1 MTDVRQDALREFEH
15 RRGPYEAPRLGNE
28 AELRHAF
35 AAVLERAGIR
45 LYLERD
51 RHDARLN
58 HVILEFKAP
67 GAFQSRVTSR
77 PFREAFEQLGRYIVE
92 QSVHDSWERAAYVGV
107 AFDGFHLAYV
117 FYEAHDL
124 VRHTALVPLNAATYD
139 ILLRYLRDDVRRT
152 FTVENVLNDF
162 GPGSPVAR
170 DLIGALW
177 NLLEQDLVAGAER
190 PKTGMLFAEWKSLF
204 AQVADLSHAQQ
215 GRLEGFNSNMGLPHD
230 ADSSRLLFVL
240 HTYNAILLKL
250 LAAELVT
257 TFRVLPDA
265 GSGFAAYAAALPADE
280 LRNLLAKDVE
290 RSQLF
295 RRVNLHNLIE
305 GTYFTWYL
313 TGDESVLES
322 VRELLKTLALYRFS
336 DHSAE
341 RTRDLLKRLYERLV
355 PELLRKN
362 LGEFYTPDWLAEFT
376 LDQAGYRGADVLRL
390 RLLDPCCGS
399 GTFLVLALR
408 RFLDAGRQAMV
419 PPDELLARA
428 CDAVVGFDLNPLAVI
443 AARVNYLLAVTDL
456 LSSQSDIEIPVYLAD
471 AVHAPAVRP
480 LELWDSEPTR
490 VYQVGT
496 LMDNLE
502 ISLPEALVQRRSQ
515 FSAVL
520 DQAEEDLAAGLS
532 AETFLA
538 HLSQGRLS
546 PDEAIAWDTPLR
558 QMYEQIQRLDQKKK
572 VWCRIIRNYFAS
584 VAVGRF
590 ECVVGNPPWVRWSR
604 LPESYRQRVKPTCD
618 WYDIFSSTPFF
629 GGNELDISGIITF
642 TSADKWLADG
652 GRLTFVITRSHFQA
666 PSSQGV
672 RRFRLP
678 DGTPLQVE
686 VVHDLVAVNPFP
698 RLANKPAVLV
708 LNKGQ
713 ETTYPVPYV
722 VWGRKAGA
730 SISEDADWSDIQ
742 DAIDFQRLDA
752 TPLAPDGG
760 RWSVLGANDA
770 TLLELLSGGSR
781 HLRGRKGVTT
791 DLNGVYFIEILGPAP
806 GGRLRFRNTPE
817 SGRKQVAGY
826 VGDIESNLVYP
837 LIKGAANIRAFR
849 ATIDTRCILIPNR
862 TIHNIPPVE
871 RFARDYQY
879 ALRYLQQFEPLLVDR
894 STYRTRMKNTGA
906 PFYAVYNVGPYTFQP
921 YKVVWAEQSGTLEAA
936 VVSTAKVPHM
946 GERLVVPDHKVFF
959 AAFDD
964 ETEAH
969 FVCALLNSEPVR
981 TFVDSFTVKLQVGTL
996 FDVLRL
1002 PPFDVH
1008 DPLHLR
1014 LATLSRQAH
1023 TGADLRAEVDT
1034 CAEEA
1039 LWR

>member
-58 HVILEFKAP
+58 HIILEFKAP
-67 GAFQSRVTSR
+67 GAFQGRVTSH

-92 QSVHDSWERAAYVGV
+92 QSIRDGWERAAYVGV
-107 AFDGFHLAYV
+107 ACDGFHLAYV

-124 VRHTALVPLNAATYD
+124 VRHTALVPLNAATFD
-139 ILLRYLRDDVRRT
+139 ILLRYLRDDVRRA

-170 DLIGALW
+170 DLIAALW
-177 NLLEQDLVAGAER
+177 NLLEQDLAAGAER

-215 GRLEGFNSNMGLPHD
+215 GRLEGFNSNVGLPHD
-230 ADSSRLLFVL
+230 ADPSRLLFVL

-257 TFRVLPDA
+257 TFRLLPDV
-265 GSGFAAYAAALPADE
+265 GSGFAAHAAALPTDE
-280 LRNLLAKDVE
+280 LRTLLAKEVE

-313 TGDESVLES
+313 TGGEPVLES
-322 VRELLKTLALYRFS
+322 MRELLKTLALYRFS

-471 AVHAPAVRP
+471 AVYAPAVRP
-480 LELWDSEPTR
+480 LELWDSE
-490 VYQVGT
+490 
-496 LMDNLE
+496 
-502 ISLPEALVQRRSQ
+502 
-515 FSAVL
+515 
-520 DQAEEDLAAGLS
+520 
-532 AETFLA
+532 
-538 HLSQGRLS
+538 
-546 PDEAIAWDTPLR
+546 
-558 QMYEQIQRLDQKKK
+558 
-572 VWCRIIRNYFAS
+572 CNYFAS

-590 ECVVGNPPWVRWSR
+590 ERVVGNPPWVRWSR
-604 LPESYRQRVKPTCD
+604 LPESYRQRAKPTCD
-618 WYDIFSSTPFF
+618 WYGIFSKTPFF

-652 GRLTFVITRSHFQA
+652 GRLTFVITRSHFRA

-708 LNKGQ
+708 LNKGR

-742 DAIDFQRLDA
+742 EAVDFQRLDA
-752 TPLAPDGG
+752 MPLAPDGG
-760 RWSVLGANDA
+760 RWSVLGASDA

-826 VGDIESNLVYP
+826 VGDIESDLVYP

-849 ATIDTRCILIPNR
+849 ASIDTRCILIPNR

-879 ALRYLQQFEPLLVDR
+879 ALRYLQLFEPLLVER

-921 YKVVWAEQSGTLEAA
+921 YKVVWAEQSSTLEAA
-936 VVSTAKVPHM
+936 VVSTAQVPHL

-1002 PPFDVH
+1002 PPFDAH

-1023 TGADLRAEVDT
+1023 TGADLRAEVNT